1 MAKDLSQMLSLHVL
15 RSVASLVPTA
25 MYVPLSNLENYNIFS
40 ATKYSVKY
48 NETITNINTIWV

>member
-25 MYVPLSNLENYNIFS
+25 MYVPLSNLENYSNFS